1 MFSEKKVKIGF
12 LNPQKIINNLSIKK
26 GMRVAHFGCGT
37 GFFTFPIAEKV
48 GENGIVYAL
57 DVLGS
62 KIDLINSRA
71 RSANFSNIV
80 AKKVNLEEK
89 EGSKLESDSMDWVI
103 LVNILYQ
110 NINKS
115 KIIREAQRI
124 LKEGGRALLI
134 EWKSMMPIGPEKRS
148 VILKEDL
155 TKVIRKHGLGIAEE
169 IEVGDFH
176 FGLILS
182 K

>member
-1 MFSEKKVKIGF
+1 MLSEKKVKIGF
-12 LNPQKIINNLSIKK
+12 LNPQKIINKLSIRK

-62 KIDLINSRA
+62 KIDLINSQA
-71 RSANFSNIV
+71 RSANFSNIT

-89 EGSKLESDSMDWVI
+89 EGSKLESDSVDWVI
-103 LVNILYQ
+103 LVNILFQ

-115 KIIREAQRI
+115 KIIREAKRI
-124 LKEGGRALLI
+124 LKQGGRVLLI
-134 EWKSMMPIGPEKRS
+134 EWKSAMPIGPEKRA